1 MPVYEMTAEEL
12 LGGSA
17 LVMPASPQLIRQLK
31 AARAAGTAKAA
42 KTSAKPRKKKRR
54 EEGGPGPQKR
64 KPGPVVRRSAP
75 VFAQL
80 GCARLDHGT
89 RVLTQFETSFS
100 LGLGFTDAPLSPAPA

>member
-42 KTSAKPRKKKRR
+42 KTSAKPRKKKGEKKVARAPKK
-54 EEGGPGPQKR
+54 GSPGR
-64 KPGPVVRRSAP
+64 
-75 VFAQL
+75 
-80 GCARLDHGT
+80 
-89 RVLTQFETSFS
+89 
-100 LGLGFTDAPLSPAPA
+100 